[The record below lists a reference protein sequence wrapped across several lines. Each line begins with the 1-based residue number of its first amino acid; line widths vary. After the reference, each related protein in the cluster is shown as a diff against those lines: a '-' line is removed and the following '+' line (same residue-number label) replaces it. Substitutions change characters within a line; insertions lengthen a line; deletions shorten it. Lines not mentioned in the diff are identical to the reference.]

1 MRDFAIHLS
10 HKPGELGRVANT
22 LARAG
27 VNIKTVTGR
36 GAGSGGRV
44 RLIGDDGNGARRA
57 FQEANIHF
65 EEREVVTTL
74 WENRAGELAEVADK
88 LANGG
93 LNLEALYVV
102 GLDGDLIEL
111 AGHPRG
117 PQKAQKAPPGN
128 PNPPRAPPPQ
138 QPRRPGPPGGPPPP
152 TPPPPP

>member
-27 VNIKTVTGR
+27 VNIKTVTAMVIGNQ
-36 GAGSGGRV
+36 GMV
-44 RLIGDDGNGARRA
+44 RLICDDVNAARRA

-74 WENRAGELAEVADK
+74 RENRAGELAEVADK
-88 LANGG
+88 MANGG

-111 AGHPRG
+111 AVIADDPK
-117 PQKAQKAPPGN
+117 KAKKLLE
-128 PNPPRAPPPQ
+128 
-138 QPRRPGPPGGPPPP
+138 
-152 TPPPPP
+152 